1 MTNLNITSPAFGPI
15 TLVQQLPS
23 TYNGQILPG
32 SKIYS
37 TVQEFGMILLQELKT
52 EDFIIRYNFFHFIQ
66 KITLTVKEENQGVQA
81 LMALK
86 NDLRQKIK
94 FIGDVHLREGQY
106 TPFYSP
112 FTEIKTA
119 FKKQIPY
126 QSFHAAY
133 SPYLLQ
139 QLVPAF
145 PFLNTIVNATAN
157 TAFSIGKPAQWAQP
171 QMTEIVNNILHC
183 PYQHDLRRFYFEN
196 KLKEFLFLLL
206 IQSSK
211 KDPDRSSPTNH
222 EIDAVHEARKIILND
237 LEKHLPIP
245 DISKK
250 VQLNEFKLKTV
261 FKQVFGLGMFETL
274 LHARMQKARSLLL
287 ETDKPIK
294 EIASIIGYERITSFI
309 TAFRKHFGY
318 TPASLRRK

>member
-1 MTNLNITSPAFGPI
+1 MTNLNITSPTYGPI
-15 TLVQQLPS
+15 TLIQQLPS
-23 TYNGQILPG
+23 AYNGQILPG

-37 TVQEFGMILLQELKT
+37 SVQEFGMILMQELKT

-66 KITLTVKEENQGVQA
+66 KITLIGKEDNQGLQT

-86 NDLRQKIK
+86 NDLKQKIK
-94 FIGDVHLREGQY
+94 SIGEIYLREGQI
-106 TPFYSP
+106 TSFYAP

-119 FKKQIPY
+119 FKKDKEY

-133 SPYLLQ
+133 SPSLLL
-139 QLVPAF
+139 QLVPVF
-145 PFLNTIVNATAN
+145 PFLSNMVNHTEGN
-157 TAFSIGKPAQWAQP
+157 PFSIGKPALWAQP
-171 QMTEIVNNILHC
+171 QMTEIVKSILHC
-183 PYQHDLRRFYFEN
+183 PYDQELRRFYFEN

-211 KDPDRSSPTNH
+211 KQPEPSNPTAH

-250 VQLNEFKLKTV
+250 VQLNEFKLKVV
-261 FKQVFGLGMFETL
+261 FKQVFNMGMFETL